1 MWPRIR
7 RIRGH
12 GVTRQHMHYLSSR
25 NRRAVG
31 LTGILSLTISLL
43 PTVASPASAATDGSG
58 TEDVSIEI
66 VIKSDDEVTMTFLAT
81 TPSDDEQS
89 LKDFCVDENFSD
101 DSVKPEVTFSSDH
114 GTPTCKAV
122 VTTPVSGNE
131 YVSHDGDEYV
141 VDTHVD
147 SASEEDKNSSL
158 KLSVVFPGKVTDSGG
173 GRIEGD
179 KQNKVSFTDFYDNKT
194 RGKDSAEVT
203 SESQSDSR
211 SDTRTGFL
219 IAVVLIVFITVVGG
233 MIAFFSNSNKKR
245 RAKVPG
251 CVEAAVSQCSGGRTA
266 IPGLPLHLTG
276 LRRAGCCDAS
286 AGLLPTKSS
295 TGQLPSAAGTTGQ
308 PGRILGWPRPVPA
321 ATWRRSTWRRRPL
334 SSSGPGWLR
343 RLLTPTPRKG
353 HEACGRS
360 AHLALSPQAA
370 SGRPHR
376 VRGAASR
383 PVPVA
388 VTR

>member
-1 MWPRIR
+1 
-7 RIRGH
+7 
-12 GVTRQHMHYLSSR
+12 MHYLSSR

-43 PTVASPASAATDGSG
+43 PSVASPASAATDGSG

-245 RAKVPG
+245 REQRYLAALEQQSLNAAAAAPPYQAFPYTSPG
-251 CVEAAVSQCSGGRTA
+251 SGA
-266 IPGLPLHLTG
+266 PG
-276 LRRAGCCDAS
+276 
-286 AGLLPTKSS
+286 
-295 TGQLPSAAGTTGQ
+295 
-308 PGRILGWPRPVPA
+308 A
-321 ATWRRSTWRRRPL
+321 AT
-334 SSSGPGWLR
+334 
-343 RLLTPTPRKG
+343 
-353 HEACGRS
+353 H
-360 AHLALSPQAA
+360 PQAYYPPGPQQGSYPPPQA
-370 SGRPHR
+370 PPVNQAGYWGGPAPYQQPP
-376 VRGAASR
+376 GA
-383 PVPVA
+383 VPPGA
-388 VTR
+388 GGPYPPPGQGGYGGY

>member
-233 MIAFFSNSNKKR
+233 MIAFFNNSNKKR
-245 RAKVPG
+245 REQRYLAALKQQSLNAAAAAPPYQAFPYTSPG
-251 CVEAAVSQCSGGRTA
+251 SGA
-266 IPGLPLHLTG
+266 PG
-276 LRRAGCCDAS
+276 
-286 AGLLPTKSS
+286 
-295 TGQLPSAAGTTGQ
+295 
-308 PGRILGWPRPVPA
+308 A
-321 ATWRRSTWRRRPL
+321 AT
-334 SSSGPGWLR
+334 
-343 RLLTPTPRKG
+343 
-353 HEACGRS
+353 H
-360 AHLALSPQAA
+360 PQAYYPPGPQQGSYPPPQA
-370 SGRPHR
+370 PPVNQAGYWGGPAPYQQPP
-376 VRGAASR
+376 GA
-383 PVPVA
+383 VPPGA
-388 VTR
+388 GGPYPPPGQGGYGGY